1 VHAVFSAPFFLI
13 LHLPT
18 FFFDVSDGDVQKG
31 EEPSLWTCSLM
42 AQCLAMVGWAGTA
55 YIYVGR
61 VQWEGS
67 RWACAV
73 YVDTKED

>member
-1 VHAVFSAPFFLI
+1 MHAVFSAPFFFNSASPYL
-13 LHLPT
+13 
-18 FFFDVSDGDVQKG
+18 FFFWSDGDVQKG

-42 AQCLAMVGWAGTA
+42 AQCLAMVGWASTA